1 VKVGQGAR
9 ERFVA
14 SAGIH
19 HVALFVTRDI
29 KRKEAWDSAVVQITE
44 AYERQRLK
52 KPLVSREIASN
63 PDATFLFSLAKGD
76 TVEITKNGE
85 SQIQRIRE
93 FKENKQIFM
102 VPVNDAHPAKEQDA
116 LHISWSKK
124 PSTIM
129 PFAPRKV
136 VVDLLGGVHPAND

>member
-1 VKVGQGAR
+1 MLHRRTTPGG
-9 ERFVA
+9 
-14 SAGIH
+14 S
-19 HVALFVTRDI
+19 
-29 KRKEAWDSAVVQITE
+29 
-44 AYERQRLK
+44 LK
-52 KPLVSREIASN
+52 HCRNNGTYFNKL
-63 PDATFLFSLAKGD
+63 LAKGD

-85 SQIQRIRE
+85 SHIQRIRE